1 MALESVPVLPGP
13 HVCAIGVF
21 DGVHRG
27 HQALLARARTIADEQ
42 GVPLVAVTFD
52 PHPLAVVRPSAAP
65 LLLTT
70 VDARIGLLRD
80 AGADEVV
87 VLPFDAA
94 MAALSPQDFVERVLV
109 ERLHASAVVVGENF
123 TFGKGAKGTA
133 ATLAELGPTH
143 GFTAE
148 AVGLQR
154 TNLGGTGADGTA
166 DAEAASERISSSAIR
181 ALVLAGDVEQAARL
195 LGREFFADGVVVHGD
210 HRGREL
216 GIPTANIHATP
227 GLVVPADGVYAGWL
241 ILRADGAA
249 GTAGTALPAAISV
262 GVNPQ
267 FDGTERRI
275 ESHVLGR
282 DDLDLYGAPV
292 RVRLTAL
299 VRGQEVF
306 DTLDAFLARI
316 DADLTACRR
325 ILGVG

>member
-1 MALESVPVLPGP
+1 MSIESIPVLSGAS
-13 HVCAIGVF
+13 VCAIGVF

-27 HQALLARARTIADEQ
+27 HQVLLARARTIADEH
-42 GVPLVAVTFD
+42 GLPLVAVTFD

-65 LLLTT
+65 PLLTT

-80 AGADEVV
+80 AGADDVV
-87 VLPFDAA
+87 ILRFDTT

-109 ERLHASAVVVGENF
+109 ERLHARAVVVGENF

-154 TNLGGTGADGTA
+154 TDIETG
-166 DAEAASERISSSAIR
+166 AASERISSSAIR
-181 ALVLAGDVEQAARL
+181 ALVAAGDVATAARL
-195 LGREFFADGVVVHGD
+195 LGREFFTDGVVVHGD

-216 GIPTANIHATP
+216 GIPTANLPALP
-227 GLVVPADGVYAGWL
+227 GLVVPADGIYAGWL
-241 ILRADGAA
+241 TLRTDGAA
-249 GTAGTALPAAISV
+249 GPAGTSLPGAISV

-275 ESHVLGR
+275 ETHVLASASMPS

-292 RVRLTAL
+292 RVRFTAR

-306 DTLDAFLARI
+306 DSLDDFLARI
-316 DADLTACRR
+316 GEDLATCRR
-325 ILGVG
+325 ILGTG